1 MDETQNLERKTL
13 NSELGTLNSEL
24 GTRNTERGTRNIK
37 PKFNFLQILSLS
49 MGFLGIQFGYALQNA
64 NASRI
69 LQTFGADIEQ
79 LSWFWLAAPITGMII
94 QPIIGHYSDHTWTK
108 LGRRRPFF
116 LAGAIM
122 AAIALI
128 LMPNA
133 GVFASVL
140 PAMFIGA
147 GFLMIMDAS
156 FNVAMEPFRA
166 LVADMLPADQSTLG
180 FSIQTF
186 LIGIGAVIG
195 SWLPYVLGNWIG
207 ISKVALNGGIPDNVV
222 FSFYIGAA
230 VMIVTILWT
239 VISTKEYSPEELEK
253 FNADSKQVIEVKGR
267 FSDIFKDMA
276 TMPKTMK
283 QLGVVQFFSWIAL
296 FGMWVFT
303 TPAVAQHVY
312 GLAISDTKS
321 PQYQDAGNWVG
332 IIFGVYNG
340 VAMIYALLLPAIA
353 HKFGRKL
360 THSISLLAGA
370 AGLLSI
376 YFISNPTTLI
386 YSMIGVGMA
395 WGSILSMPYAILA
408 PALPVRKMGIYM
420 GIFNIFITVPQI
432 INGIFGG
439 MMVKRLFDSQAIF
452 ALIMSGCF
460 LIIAAISVLWVEDK
474 LESKI

>member
-1 MDETQNLERKTL
+1 MDETQNPEP
-13 NSELGTLNSEL
+13 
-24 GTRNTERGTRNIK
+24 GTRNAEHGTRNAERGTQNTK
-37 PKFNFLQILSLS
+37 PRFNFLQILSLS

-116 LAGAIM
+116 LVGSIL

-133 GVFASVL
+133 GVFTNIL

-207 ISKVALNGGIPDNVV
+207 ISKVAPNGGIPDNVV

-239 VISTKEYSPEELEK
+239 VISTKEYSPEELNK
-253 FNADSKQVIEVKGR
+253 FNAESKQIVEEKGK
-267 FSDIFKDMA
+267 FSDIA
-276 TMPKTMK
+276 AMPKTMK

-303 TPAVAQHVY
+303 TPALAQHVY
-312 GLAISDTKS
+312 GLPVADTKS
-321 PQYQDAGNWVG
+321 PLYQEAGNWVG
-332 IIFGVYNG
+332 ILFGVYNG
-340 VAMIYALLLPAIA
+340 VAMLYALLLPALALKI
-353 HKFGRKL
+353 GRKM
-360 THSISLLAGA
+360 THSVSLLAGA
-370 AGLLSI
+370 IGLLSI
-376 YFISNPTTLI
+376 YFITNPMTLI
-386 YSMIGVGMA
+386 FSMVGVGMA

-439 MMVKRLFDSQAIF
+439 MIVKRLFDSQAIF

-460 LIIAAISVLWVEDK
+460 LIIAAVSVLWVEDK
-474 LESKI
+474 KKFTI